1 MTKTPHARM
10 KDEFKTKD
18 KLVEA
23 VEKLATDDLWLDRIN
38 DVKGLR
44 LISNAKL
51 LRLHR
56 ILSDAKQRFGTRE
69 KLVGAI
75 LELEKRVKDA
85 GYRQRLEAHPLPRLV
100 DQHDSALRR
109 KRRSDARAEPKP
121 ARKKAPAPKPAAA
134 TKKTPAKKAP
144 GKKAPGKKAP
154 AKKGAAKKASGKRK

>member
-10 KDEFKTKD
+10 KDVFKTKD

-23 VEKLATDDLWLDRIN
+23 VEKLASADLWLDRIN

-44 LISNAKL
+44 LVSNAKL

-56 ILSDAKQRFGTRE
+56 ILSDAKERFGTRE

-85 GYRQRLEAHPLPRLV
+85 GYRKRLEGHPLPRLV

-121 ARKKAPAPKPAAA
+121 ARKAARPAKAAA
-134 TKKTPAKKAP
+134 PAKKAP
-144 GKKAPGKKAP
+144 AKKAPAKKAP
-154 AKKGAAKKASGKRK
+154 AKKGAKKASTKRK

>member
-10 KDEFKTKD
+10 KDEFTTKD

-23 VEKLATDDLWLDRIN
+23 VEKLATEDLFVDRIN

-44 LISNAKL
+44 LVSNSKL

-69 KLVGAI
+69 KLIGAI

-85 GYRQRLEAHPLPRLV
+85 GYRKRLEGHPLPRLV
-100 DQHDSALRR
+100 DHHDSALKR
-109 KRRSDARAEPKP
+109 KRRSDARSEPKP
-121 ARKKAPAPKPAAA
+121 ERKAPRPAKAAA
-134 TKKTPAKKAP
+134 PA
-144 GKKAPGKKAP
+144 KKAP
-154 AKKGAAKKASGKRK
+154 AKKAPAKKAPAKKAAAKKAAAKRK